1 MRGSIATAVLLV
13 LLLFPFDGGG
23 IQATDNLAEPNR
35 FFRDFIGLNED
46 QIRAIREGKAIAKIL
61 DSPTADQVF
70 VFGSVY
76 INSTPETLPQ
86 VCVRHQCA
94 PQASELYR
102 ASEV

>member
-1 MRGSIATAVLLV
+1 
-13 LLLFPFDGGG
+13 
-23 IQATDNLAEPNR
+23 
-35 FFRDFIGLNED
+35 
-46 QIRAIREGKAIAKIL
+46 
-61 DSPTADQVF
+61 VF

-94 PQASELYR
+94 GQASELYR